1 MLFHEPVFIFIFL
14 PLTLA
19 FYLLLRKFARQ
30 EMIVVAL
37 SSASLIFYGWWN
49 PRYIWLIVVSILF
62 NFLLG
67 RQLVIRRAMGKVTR
81 NLLAVGIISNLSL
94 LFAFKYLAFA
104 IESINLFVPDLVESY
119 SLDLPLG
126 ISFFTFLQI
135 AYLVDCRRGEAKET
149 SFGSYFLF
157 VTFFPHLIAGPLIH
171 HSEMISQF
179 RCKAERV
186 WDDLA
191 VGFSIFSVGLFKKLI
206 PAQQM
211 ASWSDSVFDGTA
223 VGIAPTL
230 IESWV
235 GALCFAFQ
243 IYFDFSGYSDMAIG
257 LSRMFGIQMPI
268 NFASPY
274 RAKNII
280 EFWRRWHMTLSRF
293 FRDYLYIPLGG
304 SRSGPV
310 RSFANLFVVM
320 LLAGLWH
327 GADWKFVVWGGIHGF
342 FLVACHGW
350 VSLRQYL
357 GIQVRLLPSWGGM
370 MLTFFL
376 VVVAWVPF
384 RAENMTTAKLM
395 FDGMMGLNGVTLP
408 THYAHLFGGAAGR
421 LSEFGITFG
430 AMTAYSGGLQLLWI
444 AGCLGFVWVLPN
456 TQELFRF
463 HRPALVILGQQFC
476 GSGLPKWLAWRPS
489 RAIGVIV
496 GFLTA
501 YLCFLAIQGN
511 PGEFIYFQF

>member
-1 MLFHEPVFIFIFL
+1 MLFHEPVFLFIFL

-67 RQLVIRRAMGKVTR
+67 RQLVIRRAMGKVTL

-104 IESINLFVPDLVESY
+104 IESINLFAPDLVESY

-135 AYLVDCRRGEAKET
+135 AYLVDCCRGEAKET
-149 SFGSYFLF
+149 SFGPYFLF

-211 ASWSDSVFDGTA
+211 AIWADSVFDGA
-223 VGIAPTL
+223 AAGIAPTL
-230 IESWV
+230 LESWI
-235 GALCFAFQ
+235 GALSFAFQ

-257 LSRMFGIQMPI
+257 LSRMFGILMPI

-274 RAKNII
+274 KAKNII

-304 SRSGPV
+304 SRSGSV
-310 RSFANLFVVM
+310 RSFANLLVVM

-327 GADWKFVVWGGIHGF
+327 GANWKFVIWGGVHGI
-342 FLVACHGW
+342 FLVICHGW
-350 VSLRQYL
+350 IALRQSL
-357 GIQVRLLPSWGGM
+357 GLKPRFFSAWGGVL
-370 MLTFFL
+370 LTFIA
-376 VVVAWVPF
+376 VVIAWVPF
-384 RAENMTTAKLM
+384 RAENISAAQLIL
-395 FDGMMGLNGVTLP
+395 DGMMGLNGVTLP
-408 THYAHLFGGAAGR
+408 IHYAQLLGGAVAR
-421 LSEFGITFG
+421 LSEFGISFG
-430 AMTAYSGGLQLLWI
+430 AMTAYGGGIQLLWI
-444 AGCLGFVWVLPN
+444 AGCFAFVWVLPN

-463 HRPALVILGQQFC
+463 NRPALVVLGQHYC
-476 GSGLPKWLAWRPS
+476 LDGLPKWLAWAPS
-489 RAIGVIV
+489 RTSGTVIG
-496 GFLTA
+496 LLMA

-511 PGEFIYFQF
+511 PGEFIYFKF